1 MTLASGFEVPTDRV
15 AEICSRQGI
24 QELSVSGSA
33 ARGDMRRDSDVD
45 VLVEFLPGVVHG
57 WEYFR
62 LEMELAAAFGRPV
75 DLATR
80 KWLRPRVKAH
90 ILPEAQLV
98 YAA

>member
-1 MTLASGFEVPTDRV
+1 
-15 AEICSRQGI
+15 
-24 QELSVSGSA
+24 
-33 ARGDMRRDSDVD
+33 MRPDSDVD

-80 KWLRPRVKAH
+80 KWMRPRVQAR